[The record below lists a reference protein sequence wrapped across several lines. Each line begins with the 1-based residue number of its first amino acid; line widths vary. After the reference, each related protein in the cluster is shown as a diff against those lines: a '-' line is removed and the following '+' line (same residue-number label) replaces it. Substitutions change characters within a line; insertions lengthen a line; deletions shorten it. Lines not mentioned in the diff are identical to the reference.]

1 MNLQQIR
8 VRRVGAKSVVE
19 NNSKITASKN
29 ILCLF

>member
-8 VRRVGAKSVVE
+8 VQVGAKSVVE